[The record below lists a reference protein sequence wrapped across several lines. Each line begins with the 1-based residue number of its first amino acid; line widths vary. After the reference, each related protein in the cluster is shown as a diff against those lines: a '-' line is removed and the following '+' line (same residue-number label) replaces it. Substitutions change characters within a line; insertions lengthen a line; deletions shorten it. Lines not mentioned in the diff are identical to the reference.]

1 MSEGRKFYIN
11 FKYFQ
16 KFSTTRVTV
25 AIASIALLAVIIIS
39 PLALEAVA
47 AVFNLNWVRLSNIGQ
62 AYGAVSALIAG
73 FALAGVAASVFLQA
87 RETRYNRRDG
97 DRVRHFELMRMAVED
112 SFYRQVFALPE
123 MSEEEASLTG
133 YINLLFYH
141 WSIVWEFRDIPERTL
156 RSILS
161 DVLFS
166 DAGRAYWKRTR
177 DGWMETAWTKRQ
189 IQFCHIADLV
199 YQESISLSSTPD
211 QGVDRT
217 PQRNFLDQKNTLS
230 AFIVGAIIG
239 ALSVRALTAK
249 RRPRTTGTMPP

>member
-1 MSEGRKFYIN
+1 MEGLNIN
-11 FKYFQ
+11 FKYLQHFLT
-16 KFSTTRVTV
+16 KRVTI
-25 AIASIALLAVIIIS
+25 AIASIAALAVVLIS

-47 AVFNLNWVRLSNIGQ
+47 VIFNLNWVKLSNIGQ
-62 AYGAVSALIAG
+62 AYGAISALIAG
-73 FALAGVAASVFLQA
+73 FALVGVAASVFLQA

-141 WSIVWEFRDIPERTL
+141 WSIVWEFGDIPERTL

-166 DAGRAYWKRTR
+166 DAGRAYWKRCR

-189 IQFCHIADLV
+189 IEFCRIADVV
-199 YQESISLSSTPD
+199 YQESISLNRAAAEVAVRAPR
-211 QGVDRT
+211 QHLLNPKGV
-217 PQRNFLDQKNTLS
+217 LS
-230 AFIVGAIIG
+230 AFTVGAIFG
-239 ALSVRALTAK
+239 ALSSRVLTAK
-249 RRPRTTGTMPP
+249 RRPR